1 MAETEITKSR
11 NGLFMLM
18 SIPIILQTSYFA
30 ILLIQQTES
39 TTFRLFIGFVG
50 IGLTI
55 VPFLLNR
62 NVKASA
68 AEKSFFKINITAQTG
83 LVIDIVAMLVITIAP
98 WIPIFQYHAIS
109 THAMTWVITPGSVMA
124 LSSSIL
130 AFSIAGIIVFL
141 RNMNKNERALT
152 IIRLIILLACV
163 MAVLKIYIPTLLLFL
178 FRCSVLAGSPQIDI
192 FQSAISGHFWQV
204 IVMSISD
211 IITWQVCFLISF
223 YFQFRFY
230 KRWIVNAN

>member
-1 MAETEITKSR
+1 MTETNKNQ
-11 NGLFMLM
+11 NGIFMLL
-18 SIPIILQTSYFA
+18 SIPVILQTCFFA

-39 TTFRLFIGFVG
+39 VAFRLFIGFVG

-62 NVKASA
+62 NVKASPV
-68 AEKSFFKINITAQTG
+68 EKSFFKINISERTG
-83 LVIDIVAMLVITIAP
+83 LIIDVLAMIIITISP
-98 WIPIFQYHAIS
+98 WIPIFQYHALS
-109 THAMTWVITPGSVMA
+109 NNAMTWVITPGSVMA

-130 AFSIAGIIVFL
+130 AFSIAGIVVFL
-141 RNMNKNERALT
+141 RNMNKDERALT

-163 MAVLKIYIPTLLLFL
+163 MAVLKIYIPTFLLFL
-178 FRCSVLAGSPQIDI
+178 FRCTVLAGSPQIDI

-204 IVMSISD
+204 IVMSIPD
-211 IITWQVCFLISF
+211 IFTWQLCFLVSF
-223 YFQFRFY
+223 YFQYRFY